1 MTAQRARDVAGL
13 ILGLVL
19 VLVGIA
25 LPEERFGGVLL
36 GLGAGMMG
44 MCAARLY
51 TGWVVAKDPK
61 LAKQVRIEEK
71 DERMVYI
78 NSFAKAKAFDFLHFL
93 VPPFLL
99 VLSLAKV
106 PLWILLVGV
115 GIYVVDWVVYFIFY
129 VKKTREM

>member
-51 TGWVVAKDPK
+51 TGWVVAKDPETGQ
-61 LAKQVRIEEK
+61 AG
-71 DERMVYI
+71 
-78 NSFAKAKAFDFLHFL
+78 AH
-93 VPPFLL
+93 
-99 VLSLAKV
+99 
-106 PLWILLVGV
+106 
-115 GIYVVDWVVYFIFY
+115 
-129 VKKTREM
+129 